1 MDCRNPNLFIICVL
15 CFPAVGLPAETPR
28 KGDSDFFETRVRP
41 VLAKNCFACHT
52 GSKMGGLQLDSRDH
66 LLQGGKDGQV
76 VTPGDPDNSLLIQ
89 AVRQT
94 NERLKMPPTA
104 KLASQE
110 IEDLAA
116 WVKAGAVWPETAAVI
131 QPAAKGGEYVI
142 RPDQRAFWSF
152 QPVHKPTVPKVKHA
166 DWAHNDVDRFIL
178 AKLEEKGLQPV
189 KPADKGALI
198 RRATFDRATLTRNSR
213 TSRVAMRMVIVTATG

>member
-1 MDCRNPNLFIICVL
+1 MDHRNHKRLLILALFCTTV
-15 CFPAVGLPAETPR
+15 CLPAETPR

-52 GSKMGGLQLDSRDH
+52 SSNMGGLQLDSREH

-94 NERLKMPPTA
+94 NERFKMPPTA
-104 KLASQE
+104 KLQSHE

-116 WVKAGAVWPETAAVI
+116 WVKAGAVWPETAD
-131 QPAAKGGEYVI
+131 QPARNLLKE
-142 RPDQRAFWSF
+142 
-152 QPVHKPTVPKVKHA
+152 
-166 DWAHNDVDRFIL
+166 
-178 AKLEEKGLQPV
+178 
-189 KPADKGALI
+189 
-198 RRATFDRATLTRNSR
+198 RRKS
-213 TSRVAMRMVIVTATG
+213 TAG